1 MSSAPT
7 LENAIEASVAKVKDG
22 SWTQQDAIF
31 HMLMVLLQ
39 HEADK
44 VAEGCVIKHHQ
55 NEREKR
61 MLEQAVAAGIK
72 FSQTER

>member
-1 MSSAPT
+1 
-7 LENAIEASVAKVKDG
+7 
-22 SWTQQDAIF
+22 
-31 HMLMVLLQ
+31 MLMVLLQ

-44 VAEGCVIKHHQ
+44 AAEGCVIKHHQ